1 MNLFQA
7 IIVLALV
14 GNATLGLLVL
24 SSNPRRAV
32 NRAFFFI
39 VALMTFWLA
48 SMFAVTVA
56 FRDSATRFFVCLTS
70 AFAGFLP
77 LGAIVLQAA
86 IVKPD
91 ITLVQV
97 FLKSRR
103 WLGAALAATALCLSP
118 VFVVSSRALP
128 GKLLPETVYGWG
140 FPVYA
145 TYLAGAIALM
155 ALGFWN
161 TAKTRTGVQKTEI
174 HFLQIGCVFSLSLGI
189 ALAVLGEVLHN
200 RDIPQFVPIAALVFD
215 AFVGYGIATRRI
227 LSASAVLQRVIA
239 YGLMT
244 GYLAALYVAA
254 LWLGRQA
261 FGWLL
266 ADPADLAHLLA
277 ALAVAF
283 SVSPAHGAMQA
294 VAHRLFATAH
304 PLNVNALLEQAGAMA
319 REVSTETNLMAHFAD
334 LVADGF
340 GATRIVLLRPLE
352 ADAFVQAYPEPLG
365 GKPIRLRAGGAIAEL
380 LARDRAALTVDTLHR
395 MRSTPTVAE
404 ARETMKEIGAAV
416 AVGSFMRTEM
426 KAILLL
432 FSKKSG
438 RIYDLRDQRTL
449 QLLCDQF
456 AVALENANLYT
467 AVQNSKIYNDILLD
481 SLTSGIVAV
490 DSGRRVTVFNQRA
503 QGLTGLPESS
513 VVNQPM
519 TALPEPLCRALES
532 ILASQRGF
540 RDTEL
545 SIRRGHETVPIR
557 ASGALF
563 HSHTGKPLGALVAF
577 DDLTLF
583 KKMEEQIRRSDR
595 LSSIGTLSAGMAHEI
610 KNPLVTIK
618 TFAKLLPQRHHEA
631 DFRDTFHELVGQ
643 EVTRIDTIVNRL
655 LNFARPAPPVLKP
668 VSLHGV
674 LENSLHLVGPQL
686 YQSGIELD
694 LHLDAPR
701 DLIDADAEQ
710 LNQTFVNF
718 FLNAIQ
724 AMKRPGMLT
733 VRTALAGP
741 PPEAARLAGLP
752 DGERIQ
758 VDVQDT
764 GCGIA
769 AENLDKI
776 FDPFFTTKEHGV
788 GLGLSVSHGIVREH
802 GGTIEVESRKGQGT
816 VFHVQFPLRRAVA
829 A

>member
-7 IIVLALV
+7 IIAIALA
-14 GNATLGLLVL
+14 GNAALGLLVL

-39 VALMTFWLA
+39 VALMTLWLG
-48 SMFAVTVA
+48 SMFAVTVET
-56 FRDSATRFFVCLTS
+56 RDAATRFFVCLTS
-70 AFAGFLP
+70 AFAGCLP
-77 LGAIVLQAA
+77 LGAIVLQAT

-91 ITLVQV
+91 IPFVQIV
-97 FLKSRR
+97 LKLRR
-103 WLGAALAATALCLSP
+103 WLGAGLAAAALCFSP
-118 VFVVSSRALP
+118 VFVLSSRALA
-128 GKLLPETVYGWG
+128 GNMLPETVYGWG
-140 FPVYA
+140 FPVYVA
-145 TYLAGAIALM
+145 YLTGAIALM
-155 ALGFWN
+155 ALGFWK
-161 TAKTRTGVQKTEI
+161 AAQARTGVQKTEI
-174 HFLQIGCVFSLSLGI
+174 HFLQLGCVFSLTLGI
-189 ALAVLGEVLHN
+189 ALAVFGEVLHN
-200 RDIPQFVPIAALVFD
+200 RNIALFVPIAALVFD
-215 AFVGYGIATRRI
+215 AFVGYGIATKRI
-227 LSASAVLQRVIA
+227 LSASAVLQRVIS

-244 GYLAALYVAA
+244 AYLAALYGVV
-254 LWLGRQA
+254 LWLAREA
-261 FGWLL
+261 FGWMRTD
-266 ADPADLAHLLA
+266 AANLAHLLA

-283 SVSPAHGAMQA
+283 SVSPAHGTMQA

-304 PLNVNALLEQAGAMA
+304 PLNVNALLEQAGAMS
-319 REVSTETNLMAHFAD
+319 REVSTEANLLAHFSE
-334 LVADGF
+334 LVADAF
-340 GATRIVLLRPLE
+340 GATRAVLLRPL
-352 ADAFVQAYPEPLG
+352 DASAYVQAYPEPLE
-365 GKPIRLRAGGAIAEL
+365 GKPILLRVGGAIADL
-380 LARDRAALTVDTLHR
+380 LAHDRAALTVDTLHR
-395 MRSTPTVAE
+395 MRASPAVEE
-404 ARETMKEIGAAV
+404 ARETMKDIGAAV

-432 FSKKSG
+432 FPRKSG

-513 VVNQPM
+513 VVDQPM
-519 TALPEPLCRALES
+519 TTLPEPLCRALES
-532 ILASQRGF
+532 ILVAQRGF

-545 SIRRGHETVPIR
+545 DIRRGSETVPVR

-563 HSHTGKPLGALVAF
+563 HSHTGKPLGALVVF

-618 TFAKLLPQRHHEA
+618 TFAELLPQRHQES
-631 DFRDTFHELVGQ
+631 DFRETFYDLVGQ
-643 EVTRIDTIVNRL
+643 EVMRIDTIVNRL

-694 LHLDAPR
+694 RHLDAPR

-710 LNQTFVNF
+710 LNQTFINF

-724 AMKRPGMLT
+724 AMKRPGTLT
-733 VRTALAGP
+733 VRTALVHP
-741 PPEAARLAGLP
+741 PPEAARLAGQP
-752 DGERIQ
+752 DGARIQ

-769 AENLDKI
+769 PENLDKI

-802 GGTIEVESRKGQGT
+802 GGTIEVESKKGEGT
-816 VFHVQFPLRRAVA
+816 VFHVQFPLRKEA
-829 A
+829 AA